1 MPKITQNTIHRRPRS
16 AKGSR
21 SRSKIST
28 ATRRDKLT
36 ARIISEVRNSEYEV
50 ALSKCEIKER
60 NGLWYVIPTNAPIG
74 VGMYAYK
81 TISEAIDASRQI

>member
-16 AKGSR
+16 VKGSR

-36 ARIISEVRNSEYEV
+36 ARIVSEVRNSEYEV
-50 ALSKCEIKER
+50 ALSKCEIKEH
-60 NGLWYVIPTNAPIG
+60 NGVWYVIPTNAL
-74 VGMYAYK
+74 GMYAYK